1 MQLRRLMH
9 TLFERRR
16 EIRLALILLAL
27 IAAAIGVGLPFET
40 GDA

>member
-16 EIRLALILLAL
+16 EIRLALVLLAL
-27 IAAAIGVGLPFET
+27 IAAAIGVSLPYESS
-40 GDA
+40 DS

>member
-16 EIRLALILLAL
+16 EIRLALIS
-27 IAAAIGVGLPFET
+27 AAIGIGLPFEST
-40 GDA
+40 DA

>member
-1 MQLRRLMH
+1 MELRRLMH

-16 EIRLALILLAL
+16 EIRMALVLLAL
-27 IAAAIGVGLPFET
+27 IAAAIGVSLPFEE